1 MRIMKTA
8 SVYFTC
14 FTVFHT
20 RLCECQYLESDLKL
34 QYITAHRFL
43 LVKTWI
49 FSFQAT
55 GREFKKSCMLRGPS
69 ATLFALPR
77 ISRTI
82 SSVPVTAPSSPS
94 QSPAVGSLRAKIE
107 SWVEAYED
115 FIGIKAVK
123 EAQAG
128 VMMWEKKLSIAQID
142 RRNKQLEIKSL
153 QSRLKEI
160 HSELDR
166 TSRGEDR
173 YLQLLTEEHAL
184 IKKERGL
191 LEQFEVLEAA
201 ERESFHQLSNTV
213 RASHERER
221 ERVEK
226 TKWWSVSAS
235 LVGAIIGIVGAT
247 IGNELR
253 MRRIRDMLPIGGA
266 QMSEMARLLGEQNAK
281 VTGFITEMRDVLK
294 LDQLHIEK
302 SDPSQFENV
311 SAEKAIAAIREDNA
325 RLASKMEELARLAR
339 IEVSLDSDPNAV
351 VYVGS
356 DMERLLDQTEKN
368 IESKMKLQTLL
379 SVVALYAAI
388 GVAVPL
394 VYAAFRGG

>member
-1 MRIMKTA
+1 M
-8 SVYFTC
+8 
-14 FTVFHT
+14 
-20 RLCECQYLESDLKL
+20 
-34 QYITAHRFL
+34 
-43 LVKTWI
+43 
-49 FSFQAT
+49 
-55 GREFKKSCMLRGPS
+55 MLRGPS
-69 ATLFALPR
+69 ALLSLPR

-82 SSVPVTAPSSPS
+82 SSVPVAAPTS
-94 QSPAVGSLRAKIE
+94 AVGGLRAKIE
-107 SWVEAYED
+107 SWVETYED

-123 EAQAG
+123 EAQEG
-128 VMMWEKKLSIAQID
+128 VMLVCFASDPTSFLSRWEQKLSEAQLA
-142 RRNKQLEIKSL
+142 RRNKQMEIKSL

-160 HSELDR
+160 HTELDR

-173 YLQLLTEEHAL
+173 YLHLLTEEHAL

-191 LEQFEVLEAA
+191 LEQFEMLEAT
-201 ERESFHQLSNTV
+201 ERESFHQLSNRV

-235 LVGAIIGIVGAT
+235 LIGAIIGILGAS

-253 MRRIRDMLPIGGA
+253 MRRLREMLPIGGA
-266 QMSEMARLLGEQNAK
+266 QMSDMARLLGEQNSK

-294 LDQLHIEK
+294 LNQLHIEP

-311 SAEKAIAAIREDNA
+311 SSEKVVAAIREENA
-325 RLASKMEELARLAR
+325 RLSAQMEELTRLAR
-339 IEVSLDSDPNAV
+339 IEASLNADPNAV

-379 SVVALYAAI
+379 SVVALYAAV
-388 GVAVPL
+388 GVAIPL
-394 VYAAFRGG
+394 VFAAFRGG

>member
-1 MRIMKTA
+1 
-8 SVYFTC
+8 
-14 FTVFHT
+14 
-20 RLCECQYLESDLKL
+20 
-34 QYITAHRFL
+34 
-43 LVKTWI
+43 
-49 FSFQAT
+49 
-55 GREFKKSCMLRGPS
+55 MLRGPS
-69 ATLFALPR
+69 ALFALPR

-82 SSVPVTAPSSPS
+82 SSVPVTAPTS
-94 QSPAVGSLRAKIE
+94 AMGGIRAKIE
-107 SWVEAYED
+107 SFVEAYED

-128 VMMWEKKLSIAQID
+128 VMKWEEKLSAAQLA
-142 RRNKQLEIKSL
+142 RREKQMEIKSL

-160 HSELDR
+160 HTELDR

-173 YLQLLTEEHAL
+173 YLHLLTEEHAL

-191 LEQFEVLEAA
+191 LEQFEVLEAD
-201 ERESFHQLSNTV
+201 ERESFHQLSNRV

-235 LVGAIIGIVGAT
+235 LVGAIIGIVGAS

-281 VTGFITEMRDVLK
+281 VTGFMTELRDVLK
-294 LDQLHIEK
+294 LDQLHVEQ
-302 SDPSQFENV
+302 SNPSQFENV
-311 SAEKAIAAIREDNA
+311 SSEKIVAAIREENA
-325 RLASKMEELARLAR
+325 RLSAQMEELTRLAR
-339 IEVSLDSDPNAV
+339 IEASLESDPAAV

-356 DMERLLDQTEKN
+356 EMERLLDQTEKK
-368 IESKMKLQTLL
+368 IESRMKLQTLL

-394 VYAAFRGG
+394 VYALFRGG

>member
-1 MRIMKTA
+1 M
-8 SVYFTC
+8 
-14 FTVFHT
+14 
-20 RLCECQYLESDLKL
+20 
-34 QYITAHRFL
+34 
-43 LVKTWI
+43 
-49 FSFQAT
+49 
-55 GREFKKSCMLRGPS
+55 
-69 ATLFALPR
+69 FALPR

-82 SSVPVTAPSSPS
+82 SSLPVTAPTAPTTPS
-94 QSPAVGSLRAKIE
+94 QSPAVRSLRAKLE
-107 SWVEAYED
+107 SFVEAYEE

-128 VMMWEKKLSIAQID
+128 VMM
-142 RRNKQLEIKSL
+142 
-153 QSRLKEI
+153 
-160 HSELDR
+160 
-166 TSRGEDR
+166 
-173 YLQLLTEEHAL
+173 
-184 IKKERGL
+184 
-191 LEQFEVLEAA
+191 
-201 ERESFHQLSNTV
+201 SFHYLLAGDLLKV

-235 LVGAIIGIVGAT
+235 LVGAIIGIV
-247 IGNELR
+247 NNK
-253 MRRIRDMLPIGGA
+253 ML
-266 QMSEMARLLGEQNAK
+266 MK
-281 VTGFITEMRDVLK
+281 VF
-294 LDQLHIEK
+294 Q
-302 SDPSQFENV
+302 
-311 SAEKAIAAIREDNA
+311 AIAAIREDNA
-325 RLASKMEELARLAR
+325 RLSTQMEELARLAR